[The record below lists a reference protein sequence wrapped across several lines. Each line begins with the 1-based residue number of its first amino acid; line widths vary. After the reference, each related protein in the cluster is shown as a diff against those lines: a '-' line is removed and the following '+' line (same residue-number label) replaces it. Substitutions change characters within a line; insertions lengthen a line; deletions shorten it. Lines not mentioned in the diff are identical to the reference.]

1 MLLTIAFLC
10 FALQVVA
17 WVLLPSSARAISEDE
32 GAELAGAGEAV
43 AA

>member
-17 WVLLPSSARAISEDE
+17 WVLLPSSAQAISEDE
-32 GAELAGAGEAV
+32 GAELAGEAV

>member
-17 WVLLPSSARAISEDE
+17 WVMLPSSAPVAT
-32 GAELAGAGEAV
+32 AEEELELVGEAV